1 MAEHRYIP
9 APALSEHELSEIRSF
24 VEHRSGMHFDHATHG
39 LFSGRVREHIASRR
53 LSHAGDLLR
62 LMQGSNQEYEL
73 LLERLLTREDSFFRH
88 PEMFAAL
95 EKTLLPEIKMRKFW
109 DSPRSL
115 RVWSAACGAGHQAYS
130 IALTITTVLELDQ
143 SWTVYLLASD
153 LSRQAIQHAQ
163 RGVYSRGELASLTTA
178 QMDSAFARIGDQFLV
193 KPCIR
198 NLINF
203 AVLNVADCAYMGQF
217 DCIFCTDLLRYFPED
232 RRQAVA
238 RRLYDYLE
246 PGGYLFLNQADVP
259 DGLPGTEISPAA
271 DIAICR
277 KPQASPTPTVA

>member
-1 MAEHRYIP
+1 MAERRHIP
-9 APALSEHELSEIRSF
+9 APALSDHELSQIRSF
-24 VEHRSGMHFDHATHG
+24 VERRSGMHFDHASQG

-53 LSHAGDLLR
+53 LSHASDLLR

-95 EKTLLPEIKMRKFW
+95 KKNVLPGIKMRKFRE
-109 DSPRSL
+109 SPRSL

-130 IALTITTVLELDQ
+130 IALTIAEVLELDQ

-163 RGVYSRGELASLTTA
+163 RGVYSRGELAALTSA
-178 QMDSAFARIGDQFLV
+178 QMEAAFAKIGDQFLV
-193 KPCIR
+193 KPSVR

-217 DCIFCTDLLRYFPED
+217 DCVFCTDLLRYFPED

-238 RRLYDYLE
+238 HRLYEYLE

-259 DGLPGTEISPAA
+259 DGLGASEFIPAA

-277 KPQASPTPTVA
+277 RAQDSPNPQVA

>member
-1 MAEHRYIP
+1 MAERRHIP
-9 APALSEHELSEIRSF
+9 GLSEHELSEIRSF
-24 VEHRSGMHFDHATHG
+24 IEHRSGMHFDHATQG
-39 LFSGRVREHIASRR
+39 LFTGRVREHIASRR
-53 LSHAGDLLR
+53 LSHASDLLR

-88 PEMFAAL
+88 PDMFSAL
-95 EKTLLPEIKMRKFW
+95 EKTILPEIKMRKFW

-115 RVWSAACGAGHQAYS
+115 RVWSAACGAGQQAYS
-130 IALTITTVLELDQ
+130 IALTIAHAVEFDQ

-163 RGVYSRGELASLTTA
+163 RGVYSRGELAALTAA
-178 QMDSAFARIGDQFLV
+178 QMESAFARIGDQFLV

-217 DCIFCTDLLRYFPED
+217 DCVFCTDLLRYFPQD
-232 RRQAVA
+232 RRNAVA
-238 RRLYDYLE
+238 RRLYEYLE

-259 DGLPGTEISPAA
+259 DGLSASEIIPAA

-277 KPQASPTPTVA
+277 KPANSQNPTLA

>member
-1 MAEHRYIP
+1 MAERAHNP
-9 APALSEHELSEIRSF
+9 GPTPSDHELSEIRSF
-24 VEHRSGMHFDHATHG
+24 VEHRSGMHFDHATQG
-39 LFSGRVREHIASRR
+39 LFSGRVQEHIASRR
-53 LSHAGDLLR
+53 LTHASDLLR

-95 EKTLLPEIKMRKFW
+95 QRTVLPEIKMRKFW

-130 IALTITTVLELDQ
+130 IALTMAHGLELDQ
-143 SWTVYLLASD
+143 SWTVYFLASD

-163 RGVYSRGELASLTTA
+163 RGVYSRGELAAFTAA
-178 QMDSAFARIGDQFLV
+178 QMEAAFARIGDQFLV

-203 AVLNVADCAYMGQF
+203 AVLNVADCAYLGQF

-232 RRQAVA
+232 RRHSVA
-238 RRLYDYLE
+238 RRLYEYLE

-259 DGLPGTEISPAA
+259 SGLPGAEILPAA

-277 KPQASPTPTVA
+277 KPQPSPAPTVA